1 MMNYRR
7 LGRTN
12 LQVSVVA
19 FGTCQFRLLP
29 ERQALATLQRGFEL
43 GVNLV
48 HTAPDYEG
56 ADDLVIRA
64 VRESGRDVMVCSQ
77 GYGALSHFE
86 YLFESTCAQLGK
98 KRLELFGI
106 ACVDD
111 RETLGE
117 NVWGAGGM
125 VEFLRRK
132 KDQGRLGGTFCTTH
146 GTPEYIRKLIESG
159 AFDAIM
165 MAYNPLGFHL
175 LSWGSPERRPPED
188 LARNKDELFP
198 LARQHDVGL
207 MIMKPL
213 AGGLLCRGKAFPPRA
228 DLSGTVPAKARD
240 VLRQILANPEVSCV
254 VPGTCSVAEAEENA
268 LAGHGTLT
276 PHSARRS
283 ALHTTIEALKK
294 TVCSRCGACDTQ
306 CSKHLSL
313 SWIFRAAYI
322 NTYPSETF
330 ETLPRLEY
338 SVLHPAGQAAC
349 ATCEN
354 VTCACPAGV
363 DIPGQLTRIHGTM
376 MALRDQELIPPPPGT
391 AAPTTCGALRARAVI
406 KDIPATAI
414 AGEPVVCRLTVEN
427 AGQHCWFPVA
437 GPEQVEAHL
446 RVTLGADRAL
456 DIPLRA
462 PVPPGERGHFAFELP
477 SPQRPGS
484 HRLRFLLQSRQTQQK
499 NADEVLL
506 LERDLVT
513 ELAPTSTV
521 ASRPVYGARYVH
533 HNFPE
538 SLPAGSIWVVWLCLE
553 NTGTRVWR
561 RQPPDGHRTDLA
573 VYLAGELYNSV
584 PMPRDEVKPGEQVY
598 VQFNLRTPAVPGC
611 VQVKLDLVEQGI
623 TLFEHQKVAP
633 LVLDIHLTPPDSTAT
648 ARAIAVAERAN
659 PWFWQPAQGL
669 HKSPDGRTY
678 PLLARKAVGCT
689 ITDLEGREFLDYIMG
704 WGCTLLGYAHPAI
717 QKAIA
722 EVLDTCAVIP
732 VPHQLEM
739 DVTEALCAEIPCA
752 EMVLFGKNGSD
763 VCTAAA
769 RLARVTTGKNTILF
783 CGYHGWQDWWIEQLG
798 FAATGI
804 PDRPK
809 PLIHRFA
816 FNKLD
821 DFRRLLKQ
829 HQGDLAAVM
838 LEPAAPAEGIQ
849 GPVEDADRTFLREV
863 AALTRQHGALLI
875 FDEIITGFRYPGGS
889 VQKATGVVPDLACFG
904 KALAAGMPLSALVGR
919 RDLFERGMAR
929 IQYGPTF
936 KGEVYSLAAARA
948 ALQVYC
954 DQDVAGHVWRYGTQL
969 RDGIN
974 DLCQE
979 HGVPGALIGP
989 PFRLVMAFREP
1000 EPERNMLLR
1009 TLLQQELMKAGLLT
1023 YKGYMLPG
1031 LAHDSGV
1038 LDRTLVIFDQ
1048 ALALLARVR
1057 GEDSFA
1063 RHLEILPIN

>member
-56 ADDLVIRA
+56 ADELVIRA
-64 VRESGRDVMVCSQ
+64 ACESGRDVIVCSQ

-86 YLFESTCAQLGK
+86 YLFESTCARLGK
-98 KRLELFGI
+98 KRLEMFGI

-132 KDQGRLGGTFCTTH
+132 KDEGRLGGTFCTTH
-146 GTPEYIRKLIESG
+146 GTPEYIRRLIESG

-165 MAYNPLGFHL
+165 MAYNPLGYHL
-175 LSWGSPERRPPED
+175 LSWGSPEQRPPED
-188 LARNKDELFP
+188 LARNKDEIFP

-228 DLSGTVPAKARD
+228 DLTGTAPAVARD
-240 VLRQILANPEVSCV
+240 VLRNILASPEVSCV

-268 LAGHGTLT
+268 RAGHGTL
-276 PHSARRS
+276 
-283 ALHTTIEALKK
+283 ALHSGRVNALETTLAALKK
-294 TVCSRCGACDTQ
+294 TVCSRCGACDAS
-306 CSKHLSL
+306 CSKRLNL
-313 SWIFRAAYI
+313 SWIFRAGYI
-322 NTYPSETF
+322 NNYPSETF

-338 SVLHPAGQAAC
+338 SVLHPDEQAAC
-349 ATCEN
+349 STCVD
-354 VTCACPAGV
+354 VTCACPAGI
-363 DIPGQLTRIHGTM
+363 DIPGQLTRMHGTM
-376 MALRDQELIPPPPGT
+376 MTLRDQELIPPPPNSARASQGT
-391 AAPTTCGALRARAVI
+391 FVARAVI
-406 KDIPATAI
+406 KEVPDKATA
-414 AGEPVVCRLTVEN
+414 GEKVVCRLTVEN
-427 AGQHCWFPVA
+427 AGEQCWFPLA
-437 GPEQVEAHL
+437 GPEQFEARL
-446 RVTLGADRAL
+446 RVTVDAGTTL
-456 DIPLRA
+456 DIALRA

-477 SPQRPGS
+477 APQPPGR
-484 HRLRFLLQSRQTQQK
+484 HGLRFTLQGRQQAQK
-499 NADEVLL
+499 TADELFL
-506 LERDLVT
+506 FERDLVT
-513 ELAPTSTV
+513 EVPAGLVDAK
-521 ASRPVYGARYVH
+521 RPLYGARYVH
-533 HNFPE
+533 HNLPA
-538 SLPAGSIWVVWLCLE
+538 SLPAGSIWVAWVCIE

-561 RQPPDGHRTDLA
+561 RQPADGHRTDLA
-573 VYLAGELYNSV
+573 VFLDGALYNSV
-584 PMPRDEVKPGEQVY
+584 PMPRDEVKPGEHVY
-598 VQFNLRTPAVPGC
+598 VQFNLRAPAAPGR
-611 VQVKLDLVEQGI
+611 VQIKLDLVEQGI
-623 TLFEHQKVAP
+623 TLFEHQQVAP
-633 LVLDIHLTPPDSTAT
+633 LGVEIHLTEPETTAT
-648 ARAIAVAERAN
+648 SQAIAVAQRAN

-669 HKSPDGRTY
+669 HRSPDGRTY

-717 QKAIA
+717 QKAVA
-722 EVLDTCAVIP
+722 QALDSGAVIP
-732 VPHQLEM
+732 LPHQLEM
-739 DVTEALCAEIPCA
+739 DVTEALCTDIPCA

-769 RLARVTTGKNTILF
+769 RLARVCTGKNTILF

-804 PDRPK
+804 PDRQK
-809 PLIHRFA
+809 LLIHRFA
-816 FNKLD
+816 FNQLD
-821 DFRRLLKQ
+821 DFQRLLKQ
-829 HQGDLAAVM
+829 HAGDLAAVM

-849 GPVEDADRTFLREV
+849 GPVEDVDRTFLREV
-863 AALTRQHGALLI
+863 AALTRQHGALLV

-889 VQKATGVVPDLACFG
+889 VQKATGVIPDLACFG

-936 KGEVYSLAAARA
+936 KGEVYSFAAALA
-948 ALQVYC
+948 ALQIYRE
-954 DQDVAGHVWRYGTQL
+954 QDVAGHVWRFGTQL
-969 RDGIN
+969 QSGIN
-974 DLCQE
+974 DLCRE
-979 HGVPGALIGP
+979 HAIPGELTGP
-989 PFRLVMAFREP
+989 PFRLVMAFRTQG
-1000 EPERNMLLR
+1000 PERNMLLR
-1009 TLLQQELMKAGLLT
+1009 TLLQQELMKSGLLT

-1031 LAHDSGV
+1031 LAHDAAV
-1038 LDRTLVIFDQ
+1038 LDRTLTIFDQ
-1048 ALALLARVR
+1048 ALALVGRVER
-1057 GEDSFA
+1057 EDSFA

>member
-1 MMNYRR
+1 MMNHRR

-12 LQVSVVA
+12 LHVSVVA

-64 VRESGRDVMVCSQ
+64 VRESGRNVIVASQ

-86 YLFESTCAQLGK
+86 YLFETTCARLGK

-132 KDQGRLGGTFCTTH
+132 KEQGRLGGTFCTTH

-175 LSWGSPERRPPED
+175 LSWGSPEQRPPED
-188 LARNKDELFP
+188 LTRNKDELFP
-198 LARQHDVGL
+198 LAQKHDVGL

-213 AGGLLCRGKAFPPRA
+213 AAGLLCRGKAFPPRA
-228 DLSGTVPAKARD
+228 DLTGTVPAKARD

-268 LAGHGTLT
+268 LAGHGTLSA
-276 PHSARRS
+276 HSARGR
-283 ALHTTIEALKK
+283 ALCTTIEALKK
-294 TVCSRCGACDTQ
+294 TVCSRCGACDTL

-313 SWIFRAAYI
+313 SWIFRAGYI

-338 SVLHPAGQAAC
+338 SVLHPGEQAAC
-349 ATCEN
+349 ASCDD

-376 MALRDQELIPPPPGT
+376 MALQDKELIPPRPGT
-391 AAPTTCGALRARAVI
+391 LAPQSCGALRARAVI
-406 KDIPATAI
+406 KDIPASVT
-414 AGEPVVCRLTVEN
+414 AGESAVCRITVEN

-437 GPEQVEAHL
+437 GPEQFEARL
-446 RVTLGADRAL
+446 RVTLSADSAL
-456 DIPLRA
+456 DVPLRA
-462 PVPPGERGHFAFELP
+462 PVPAGERGHFTFELP
-477 SPQRPGS
+477 TPNRPGR
-484 HRLRFLLQSRQTQQK
+484 HHVRVMLQGRSVQQRSV
-499 NADEVLL
+499 DEVLL
-506 LERDLVT
+506 LERYLVT
-513 ELAPTSTV
+513 EPGSTPPAAPG
-521 ASRPVYGARYVH
+521 PVYGVRYVH
-533 HNFPE
+533 HNFPQ
-538 SLPAGSIWVVWLCLE
+538 SLPAASIWVVWLCLE
-553 NTGTRVWR
+553 NTGTKVWR

-573 VYLAGELYNSV
+573 VYVAGELYNSV
-584 PMPRDEVKPGEQVY
+584 PMPRDEVKPGERVY
-598 VQFNLRTPAVPGC
+598 LQFNLRTPMTVGR

-633 LVLDIHLTPPDSTAT
+633 LVVDIRLTPPESTAT

-659 PWFWQPAQGL
+659 RWFWQPAQGL
-669 HKSPDGRTY
+669 HHSPDGRTY
-678 PLLARKAVGCT
+678 PLVACKASGCT

-704 WGCTLLGYAHPAI
+704 WGCTLLGYAHPAV
-717 QKAIA
+717 QKAVA
-722 EVLDTCAVIP
+722 EVLDTGAVIP
-732 VPHQLEM
+732 LPHQLEM
-739 DVTEALCAEIPCA
+739 DVTETLCAEIPCA
-752 EMVLFGKNGSD
+752 QMVLFGKNGSD

-804 PDRPK
+804 PDRPR

-816 FNKLD
+816 FNNLH

-849 GPVEDADRTFLREV
+849 GPVEDVDRTFLSEV
-863 AALTRQHGALLI
+863 ADLTRQHGALLI

-889 VQKATGVVPDLACFG
+889 VQKATGVIPDLACFG

-919 RDLFERGMAR
+919 RDIFERGMAR

-936 KGEVYSLAAARA
+936 KGEVYSFAAARA
-948 ALQVYC
+948 ALQVYRE
-954 DQDVAGHVWRYGTQL
+954 QDVAGHVWRIGTRL
-969 RDGIN
+969 REDIN

-979 HGVPGALIGP
+979 HGIPGELIGP

-1000 EPERNMLLR
+1000 DAERNLLLR
-1009 TLLQQELMKAGLLT
+1009 TLLQQELMKSGLLT

-1038 LDRTLVIFDQ
+1038 LDRTAAIFDE
-1048 ALALLARVR
+1048 ALALLAHVR
-1057 GEDSFA
+1057 REDSFA